1 MNALEPLEKLAS
13 LFRKLP
19 GVGRRSAERMV
30 HALARDRN
38 GLVRDLQVALREVE
52 AQVTSCSRCGNV
64 TLRTEDP
71 CSLCTDARRDD
82 RLLCILDD
90 ASDILLIERA
100 GVFRG
105 RYHSLGGRLSPARGE
120 GVRETGIEALLAR
133 IARDGVTEVIL
144 ALNADVESDATA
156 SFIHDALAS
165 RNVRVTRLARGIPA
179 GSGLAYADHITLARA
194 IEGRQAF

>member
-38 GLVRDLQVALREVE
+38 GLVRDLITALRDVD
-52 AQVTSCSRCGNV
+52 AQVTRCGRCGNV
-64 TLRTEDP
+64 TLRSEDP

-82 RLLCILDD
+82 RLLCVVDD
-90 ASDILLIERA
+90 PADILLIERA
-100 GVFRG
+100 GAFRG

-120 GVRETGIEALLAR
+120 GVREAGIESLLAR
-133 IARDGVTEVIL
+133 IARDGITEVML
-144 ALNADVESDATA
+144 ALDADVESDATS
-156 SFIHDALAS
+156 SFIHDAVAT

-179 GSGLAYADHITLARA
+179 GSGIAYADHVTLARA
-194 IEGRQAF
+194 IEGRQVL